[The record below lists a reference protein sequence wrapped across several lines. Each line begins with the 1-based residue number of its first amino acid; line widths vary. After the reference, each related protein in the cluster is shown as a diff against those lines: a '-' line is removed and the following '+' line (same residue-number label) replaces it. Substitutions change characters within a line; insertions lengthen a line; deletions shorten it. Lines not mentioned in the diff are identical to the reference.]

1 MTQAYWCLDVI
12 TDYLNYN
19 PAVDVQYYLNF
30 TYFYLQRQDQIQ
42 II

>member
-12 TDYLNYN
+12 TDDLIYN
-19 PAVDVQYYLNF
+19 PAVHVQYNLNVTSIYRYNF
-30 TYFYLQRQDQIQ
+30 EIQ